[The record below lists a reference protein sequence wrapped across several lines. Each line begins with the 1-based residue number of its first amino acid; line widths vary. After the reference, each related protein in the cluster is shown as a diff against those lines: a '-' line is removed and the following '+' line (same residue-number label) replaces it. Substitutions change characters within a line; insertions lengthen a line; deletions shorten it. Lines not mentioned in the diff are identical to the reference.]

1 VDLCSDFWVVGV
13 VFLLG
18 RIEKVVGV
26 FFLFFLIS
34 ERIGWAFFFPENI
47 VVFLP

>member
-26 FFLFFLIS
+26 LFYFS
-34 ERIGWAFFFPENI
+34 
-47 VVFLP
+47 